1 MAYPVHLEV
10 LTLTDAHVAE
20 VSVELRALGKIYT
33 MQLSPGDDPGNFI
46 GNFELEQPARYLGV
60 QLICNDGV
68 HQLLCHDGIVFTES
82 LQGQSLKYLL
92 EPSPGGVFARR
103 VSTDSHWSTLDQFTG
118 GLTMLAIL
126 GAWAYQRVRHRG

>member
-20 VSVELRALGKIYT
+20 VSVELRALGKLYAMDLTPGSNQGDFVGSI
-33 MQLSPGDDPGNFI
+33 QLN
-46 GNFELEQPARYLGV
+46 QPVRYLGV
-60 QLICNDGV
+60 QLLCSDGK
-68 HQLLCHDGIVFTES
+68 HQLLCHDGVVFTED
-82 LQGQSLKYLL
+82 LDGQSLRYLL

-103 VSTDSHWSTLDQFTG
+103 LGTDSHWSTLDQFTG

-126 GAWAYQRVRHRG
+126 GAWAYQRARHRG

>member
-20 VSVELRALGKIYT
+20 VSVELRALGNLYG
-33 MQLSPGDDPGNFI
+33 MDLSPGNDPGNFVGTI
-46 GNFELEQPARYLGV
+46 TLEQPARYLGV
-60 QLICNDGV
+60 QMLCNDGV
-68 HQLLCHDGIVFTES
+68 NQVLCHDGIVFTEA
-82 LQGQSLKYLL
+82 LHGQSLKYLL

-103 VSTDSHWSTLDQFTG
+103 LGTDSHWSTLDQFTG
-118 GLTMLAIL
+118 GLTMLAVL